1 MSKIKKI
8 MIIIIRVIGVIAG
21 LLMILCIIV
30 AIVMKDE
37 EGNENTTKI
46 DKAEISK
53 RAEMLRKNTL
63 TFETLYFTRGFNLYY
78 VQNLEGPVK
87 YVDRNGNA
95 NNIFTINFVFQGS
108 MKVTNSDE
116 FEWQNL
122 KAFEVAGERIKY
134 DEIEPIDYPFRM
146 KSDDEKDYTELNF
159 KNIVGFAAM
168 SDFINGK
175 SYLSFVAINPMSN
188 YTFTFTNA
196 ITAELSLSVFKG
208 YVAEEINMITG
219 RPLRNKD
226 DDF

>member
-8 MIIIIRVIGVIAG
+8 
-21 LLMILCIIV
+21 ILIIV
-30 AIVMKDE
+30 SFFAFIIALCVIVDILDYKD
-37 EGNENTTKI
+37 NENTTKI
-46 DKAEISK
+46 DKAEMSK

-63 TFETLYFTRGFNLYY
+63 TFETLYFTRGFNLDY

-87 YVDRNGNA
+87 YVDRNGNI
-95 NNIFTINFVFQGS
+95 NNVFTINFVFQKS
-108 MKVTNSDE
+108 IKVTNLDI

-122 KAFEVAGERIKY
+122 KAFEVAAERIKY
-134 DEIEPIDYPFRM
+134 GEIETIDYPFRM
-146 KSDDEKDYTELNF
+146 KGDNEKDYTELNF
-159 KNIVGFAAM
+159 KDVLGFAST

-188 YTFTFTNA
+188 YIFTFTNA
-196 ITAELSLSVFKG
+196 ISAELRLSILKG

-219 RPLRNKD
+219 KPLTNKD

>member
-8 MIIIIRVIGVIAG
+8 
-21 LLMILCIIV
+21 ILIIV
-30 AIVMKDE
+30 SFFAFIIALCVIVDILDYKD
-37 EGNENTTKI
+37 NENTTKI
-46 DKAEISK
+46 DKAEMSK

-63 TFETLYFTRGFNLYY
+63 TFETLYFTRGFNLDY

-87 YVDRNGNA
+87 YVDRNGNI
-95 NNIFTINFVFQGS
+95 NNVFTINFVFQKS
-108 MKVTNSDE
+108 MKVTNLDI

-122 KAFEVAGERIKY
+122 KAFEVAAERIKY
-134 DEIEPIDYPFRM
+134 GEIETIDYPFRM
-146 KSDDEKDYTELNF
+146 KGDDEKDYTELNF
-159 KNIVGFAAM
+159 KDVLGFAST

-196 ITAELSLSVFKG
+196 ISAELRLSILKG

-219 RPLRNKD
+219 KPLTNKD